1 MELGIRIPEDLGTA
15 VSQDMS
21 HALHKHVYMR
31 EKGQKERKGR
41 ARKERQSPA
50 PVTSLPKKTARNKT
64 TPGTVVGMRWE
75 RVPLVFTWCVDAVG
89 FWQGKR
95 DWHCKHVSAWA
106 HLEKKRWCKIIAS
119 VREWLRQR
127 DGEGSGC
134 SLLQC

>member
-50 PVTSLPKKTARNKT
+50 P
-64 TPGTVVGMRWE
+64 
-75 RVPLVFTWCVDAVG
+75 
-89 FWQGKR
+89 
-95 DWHCKHVSAWA
+95 
-106 HLEKKRWCKIIAS
+106 
-119 VREWLRQR
+119 
-127 DGEGSGC
+127 C
-134 SLLQC
+134 SCDLSTKENSQE